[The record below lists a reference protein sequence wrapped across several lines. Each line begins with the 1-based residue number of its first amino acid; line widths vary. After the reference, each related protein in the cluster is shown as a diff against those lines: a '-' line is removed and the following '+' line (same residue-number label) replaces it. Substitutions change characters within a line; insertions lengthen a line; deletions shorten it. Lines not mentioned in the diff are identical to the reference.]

1 MSVMDIFPYKHDR
14 FTKNMSYFPLL
25 MKVMTHFD
33 LRTFDISSHF
43 EISKTEILN
52 VSNVMCGVYACGYI
66 YV

>member
-1 MSVMDIFPYKHDR
+1 MDIFPYEHDR

-43 EISKTEILN
+43 EICKTEILSLMLCA
-52 VSNVMCGVYACGYI
+52 VCMRVDTSMCE
-66 YV
+66 